1 MDWVTILVSVIGAIG
16 GIGGIVT
23 IYHAKSNKDSI
34 DIQNFHAL
42 IEEERTERKLL
53 REDYDEYKQTVDKRV
68 DEVKREM
75 ALMRQEN
82 QKMSAAI
89 YSAYRCAYPKS
100 IDECPVWQTYEK
112 LDCMGCRMKA
122 MYDTDMDME
131 EIDTETQIDDFD
143 GKF

>member
-1 MDWVTILVSVIGAIG
+1 MDWVTILVSVIGAVG

-23 IYHAKSNKDSI
+23 IYHAKSNKDAI

-53 REDYDEYKQTVDKRV
+53 REDYDEYKKTVDKRV

-89 YSAYRCAYPKS
+89 YSAYRCTYPQS

-112 LDCMGCRMKA
+112 LDCMGCRIKS
-122 MYDTDMDME
+122 MYDTDME